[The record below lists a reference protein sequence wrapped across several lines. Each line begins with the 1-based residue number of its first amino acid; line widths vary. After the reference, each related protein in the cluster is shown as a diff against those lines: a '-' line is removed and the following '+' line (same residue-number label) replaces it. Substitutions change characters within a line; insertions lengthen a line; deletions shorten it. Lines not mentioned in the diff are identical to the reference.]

1 MAFPSDAKA
10 GSTVWRGP
18 PRVLNESVSAM
29 SAVVTPFPICSI
41 RFLLSFP
48 PLCLLFGDA
57 CNIVEGDAEGDDLL
71 LIPNGLV
78 DVSFDWR
85 IFPGAKASE
94 VNKRLVDTNSV
105 SADVNF
111 IMLGYLKMK
120 SMQRCRNEWVAS

>member
-1 MAFPSDAKA
+1 
-10 GSTVWRGP
+10 
-18 PRVLNESVSAM
+18 M

-48 PLCLLFGDA
+48 FPPLCLLFGDA
-57 CNIVEGDAEGDDLL
+57 CNIVDVEGDTKGDDLL

-78 DVSFDWR
+78 DVPFDWR

-94 VNKRLVDTNSV
+94 VDKRLVDANSV

-111 IMLGYLKMK
+111 MMLGYLI
-120 SMQRCRNEWVAS
+120 EFYAEV

>member
-18 PRVLNESVSAM
+18 PRVLNERVSAM
-29 SAVVTPFPICSI
+29 RAVVTPFPICSI

-48 PLCLLFGDA
+48 PLFLLLEDA
-57 CNIVEGDAEGDDLL
+57 CNIVDGDAKGDDLL
-71 LIPNGLV
+71 LPNGLV
-78 DVSFDWR
+78 DVPFDWR

-94 VNKRLVDTNSV
+94 VKKRLDDTNSV

-111 IMLGYLKMK
+111 ILLGHLSEVY
-120 SMQRCRNEWVAS
+120 E